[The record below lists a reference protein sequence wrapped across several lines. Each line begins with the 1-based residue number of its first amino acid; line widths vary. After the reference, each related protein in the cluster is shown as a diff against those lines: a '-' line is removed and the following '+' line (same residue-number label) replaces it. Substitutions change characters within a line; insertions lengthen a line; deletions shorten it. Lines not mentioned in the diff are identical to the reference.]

1 MELDQ
6 SALQSLIEANG
17 NEVYTVSYDGG
28 SPGHTGNAGVIHCLD
43 SYWSYDDNGNFGGP
57 YNDIDEALF
66 DCHIGFGEV
75 DLSVTSSELSSKQ
88 IASRLELDCSTGHS
102 VCLNEEEWVMDKDGE
117 LNLRAEEKNEDE
129 DEDDDEDEDED
140 EDEE

>member
-28 SPGHTGNAGVIHCLD
+28 SPGHTGNAGVVHCLD

-75 DLSVTSSELSSKQ
+75 DLTVTSSELSSQQ
-88 IASRLELDCSTGHS
+88 IASRLELDCSAGHS
-102 VCLNEEEWVMDKDGE
+102 VSINEEEWVMDKDGE
-117 LNLRAEEKNEDE
+117 LILHTKDKDEDEDAEDE
-129 DEDDDEDEDED
+129 DE
-140 EDEE
+140 

>member
-88 IASRLELDCSTGHS
+88 IASRLELDCSAGHS
-102 VCLNEEEWVMDKDGE
+102 VVINEEEWVMDKDGE

>member
-43 SYWSYDDNGNFGGP
+43 SYWSYDDNGNLVAR
-57 YNDIDEALF
+57 IM
-66 DCHIGFGEV
+66 
-75 DLSVTSSELSSKQ
+75 TSMRPCL
-88 IASRLELDCSTGHS
+88 IAILGLAKSIFP
-102 VCLNEEEWVMDKDGE
+102 
-117 LNLRAEEKNEDE
+117 
-129 DEDDDEDEDED
+129 
-140 EDEE
+140 